1 MGPDAD
7 CSDTGCFNP
16 APVTAPPHVPRHQGF
31 QGTVLG
37 LSQDLP
43 LSQALLVSF
52 GQPQEPDISMS

>member
-7 CSDTGCFNP
+7 CSDTVCFNP
-16 APVTAPPHVPRHQGF
+16 TLVTALLRVPRHQGF

-43 LSQALLVSF
+43 LSQSLLVSF
-52 GQPQEPDISMS
+52 GQPQEPDIFLS